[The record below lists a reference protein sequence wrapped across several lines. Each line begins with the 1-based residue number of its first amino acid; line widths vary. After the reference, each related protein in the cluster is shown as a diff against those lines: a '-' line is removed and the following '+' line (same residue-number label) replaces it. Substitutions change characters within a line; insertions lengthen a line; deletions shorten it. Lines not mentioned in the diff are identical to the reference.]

1 MNKGKVPI
9 LPAFMNINNEKSI
22 IKNPQCAVIIK
33 DLSYFCNELHLASLV
48 SCYGQCVKVHI
59 CRSEADNNRSLLY
72 SFVELSSEEA
82 VLTLIEELHAVIF
95 MGRQLRIQRCHD
107 HLETRD
113 VFSNK
118 TEKAGIQI
126 LVRFQSIDDKVNFFP
141 LCRFLYEVT
150 LISSLF
156 LSLTVLS
163 MKNCYECF
171 SWTAEIS
178 KMLLSK
184 DIHRYPLPLSLYLLL
199 FLNIFSLFHF

>member
-1 MNKGKVPI
+1 MMNKGKVPI

-126 LVRFQSIDDKVNFFP
+126 LVRFQSIDDKVNLIL
-141 LCRFLYEVT
+141 LCRFFLYELT
-150 LISSLF
+150 LNSSLF
-156 LSLTVLS
+156 RSLTVLS
-163 MKNCYECF
+163 MKNYYECF

-178 KMLLSK
+178 KMPLFK
-184 DIHRYPLPLSLYLLL
+184 DIHRYTITFDSS
-199 FLNIFSLFHF
+199 FASFF